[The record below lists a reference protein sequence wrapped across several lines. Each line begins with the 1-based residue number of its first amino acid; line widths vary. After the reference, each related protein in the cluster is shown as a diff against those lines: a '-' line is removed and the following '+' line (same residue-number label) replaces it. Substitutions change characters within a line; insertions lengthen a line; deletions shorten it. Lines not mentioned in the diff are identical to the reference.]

1 MRLTLDGI
9 CKVGF
14 GVELDTLHPSLP
26 AVPFAVHFDN
36 ANEAVTY
43 RFFDPLWR
51 LKRLLNVGS
60 EAVLARS
67 VKVVDDFTYKVIRT
81 RRAEL
86 KIDTSLGKQQVGPH
100 FRTSALVASI
110 LTGLSF
116 SHLNIGKSNP

>member
-14 GVELDTLHPSLP
+14 GVDIGTLAPSLP
-26 AVPFAVHFDN
+26 AVPFATSFDN

-51 LKRLLNVGS
+51 LKQLLNVGH
-60 EAVLARS
+60 EAMLARS
-67 VKVVDDFTYKVIRT
+67 VKVVDDFTYKVIHT

-86 KIDTSLGKQQVGPH
+86 QVATSQGKQQVRLR
-100 FRTSALVASI
+100 FASHI
-110 LTGLSF
+110 R
-116 SHLNIGKSNP
+116 ICIYVIYVPY

>member
-14 GVELDTLHPSLP
+14 GVDIGTLSPSLP
-26 AVPFAVHFDN
+26 AVPFATNFDN

-43 RFFDPLWR
+43 RFFDPFWR
-51 LKRLLNVGS
+51 LKLLLNVGN

-67 VKVVDDFTYKVIRT
+67 VKVVDDFTYRVIQT

-86 KIDTSLGKQQVGPH
+86 QVATSQGKEQVRPEL
-100 FRTSALVASI
+100 FSPAVFVSFLSA
-110 LTGLSF
+110 
-116 SHLNIGKSNP
+116 IG